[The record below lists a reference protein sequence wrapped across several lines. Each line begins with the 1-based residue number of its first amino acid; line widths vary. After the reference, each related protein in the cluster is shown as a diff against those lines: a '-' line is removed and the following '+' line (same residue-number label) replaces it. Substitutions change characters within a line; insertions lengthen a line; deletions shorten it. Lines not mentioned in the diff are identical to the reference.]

1 MEGKHNQHLVAL
13 CENRI
18 VKASMY
24 MRLFDF
30 GELLERLVRV
40 ARGKVGESRGTV
52 RPVEAFPCG
61 VLQTTLVQKLFNRRN

>member
-1 MEGKHNQHLVAL
+1 MERKTQTTTCCSL
-13 CENRI
+13 RKSQS
-18 VKASMY
+18 KASMY

-40 ARGKVGESRGTV
+40 ARGKVGEARGTV

>member
-1 MEGKHNQHLVAL
+1 
-13 CENRI
+13 
-18 VKASMY
+18 MY

-40 ARGKVGESRGTV
+40 ARGKVGEARGTV